1 MVEYSE
7 LLENELLSLL
17 ELYRQLEPNDEI
29 INEITAKN
37 IWKIVKTIKILR
49 I

>member
-17 ELYRQLEPNDEI
+17 ELYRQLEPNEEI

-37 IWKIVKTIKILR
+37 IWKIIKTTKY
-49 I
+49 

>member
-17 ELYRQLEPNDEI
+17 ELYRQLESNDEI

-37 IWKIVKTIKILR
+37 I
-49 I
+49 